1 MRAARVLGRSTVTI
15 DIILS
20 LCGMHSMPYI
30 TCMDDVVTIPPGPL
44 LGIDFGTVRVGLAI
58 SDRDQKIAVPLV
70 IYERQARS
78 QEAAFYQELVKKE
91 RIVGMVM
98 GLPVHMSGS
107 ESKKSQQVRQYGDW
121 LKTITG
127 LPLAYCDERYSS
139 AFAWDELKAGGLKAS
154 QRRKQ
159 LDKVAAQ
166 ILLQG
171 FLDSSRN
178 SSAPSGVESLD
189 NTNPE
194 TGEL

>member
-1 MRAARVLGRSTVTI
+1 MSDVNE
-15 DIILS
+15 LS
-20 LCGMHSMPYI
+20 
-30 TCMDDVVTIPPGPL
+30 PGPL

-58 SDRDQKIAVPLV
+58 CDRDQKIAVPLV

-78 QEAAFYQELVKKE
+78 QETTFYQELVKKE
-91 RIVGMVM
+91 RIVGLVM

-107 ESKKSQQVRQYGDW
+107 ESKKSRQVRQYGDW

-127 LPLAYCDERYSS
+127 LPLVYCDERYSS

-171 FLDSSRN
+171 FLDSPRN
-178 SSAPSGVESLD
+178 LSAPSGVESLD

>member
-1 MRAARVLGRSTVTI
+1 MSDVNE
-15 DIILS
+15 LS
-20 LCGMHSMPYI
+20 
-30 TCMDDVVTIPPGPL
+30 PGPL

-58 SDRDQKIAVPLV
+58 CDRDQKIAVPLV

-78 QEAAFYQELVKKE
+78 QETAFYQNLVKKE
-91 RIVGMVM
+91 RIVGLVM

-127 LPLAYCDERYSS
+127 LPLVYCDERYSS

-166 ILLQG
+166 IMLQG
-171 FLDSSRN
+171 FLDSPRN

>member
-1 MRAARVLGRSTVTI
+1 MRFCRCAACTACPTLFFMNDSVT
-15 DIILS
+15 
-20 LCGMHSMPYI
+20 M
-30 TCMDDVVTIPPGPL
+30 PPGPL

-58 SDRDQKIAVPLV
+58 CDRDQKIAVPLV

-91 RIVGMVM
+91 RLVGLVM

-127 LPLAYCDERYSS
+127 LPVVYCDERYSS
-139 AFAWDELKAGGLKAS
+139 AFAWDELKASGLKAS

-171 FLDSSRN
+171 FLESPRN
-178 SSAPSGVESLD
+178 SSVPSGVESLD

>member
-1 MRAARVLGRSTVTI
+1 MS
-15 DIILS
+15 
-20 LCGMHSMPYI
+20 
-30 TCMDDVVTIPPGPL
+30 DVNELPPGPL

-58 SDRDQKIAVPLV
+58 CDRDQKIAVPLV

-78 QEAAFYQELVKKE
+78 QETAFYQNLVKKE
-91 RIVGMVM
+91 RIVGLVM

-127 LPLAYCDERYSS
+127 LPLVYCDERYSS

-166 ILLQG
+166 IMLQG
-171 FLDSSRN
+171 FLDSPRN
-178 SSAPSGVESLD
+178 SSAPAGVESLD